1 MIYTVAICDDEQ
13 EQIDILRHNLTQ
25 YSMDND
31 IDFYIDEYIN
41 GEQLVEKY
49 KISKTPYDIL
59 FLDMEMPDMKGLD
72 VAAAIREIPDRNVS
86 IAFVTSYPEYMI
98 DSFNV
103 QTSQYILKPLVYEQ
117 ISKNIDMIL
126 KTINNSY
133 SNIIVVSEKGGEQ
146 VIHLDDVICIETEK
160 SSKLL
165 VTEVSKTYYIVSK
178 LSEMEKELSDRGFVS
193 VHRTCLA
200 NMKYIRKFNSDS
212 LEFTSGKTV
221 NMSRRKLPEVKEIF
235 SKYVSKQMRAN
246 R

>member
-1 MIYTVAICDDEQ
+1 MLHPITTLPFFFLFMIEILQSVYTLLFICVILGSPADFVVTDKLRCRKANLIHAGFLHNHIKGCRI
-13 EQIDILRHNLTQ
+13 QISTGIIRHVFIVN
-25 YSMDND
+25 
-31 IDFYIDEYIN
+31 
-41 GEQLVEKY
+41 
-49 KISKTPYDIL
+49 
-59 FLDMEMPDMKGLD
+59 
-72 VAAAIREIPDRNVS
+72 R
-86 IAFVTSYPEYMI
+86 I
-98 DSFNV
+98 DS
-103 QTSQYILKPLVYEQ
+103 YEQ

-178 LSEMEKELSDRGFVS
+178 LSEMEKKLSDRGFVS
-193 VHRTCLA
+193 VHRSCLA